1 MDGMAVRIS
10 RRTPELPIRWR
21 TMRLRLQTNKAT
33 VIRTSISPSSRW
45 PVGDAVAE
53 GAKRGDWTVLCW
65 KGATVG

>member
-1 MDGMAVRIS
+1 MDGMAVRTG
-10 RRTPELPIRWR
+10 RK
-21 TMRLRLQTNKAT
+21 LQTT